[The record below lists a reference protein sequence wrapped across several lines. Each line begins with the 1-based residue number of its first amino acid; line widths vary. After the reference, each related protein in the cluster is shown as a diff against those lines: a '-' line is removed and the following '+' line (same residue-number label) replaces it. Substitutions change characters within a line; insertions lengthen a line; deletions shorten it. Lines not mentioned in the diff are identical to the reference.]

1 MAAFSEK
8 QGDDVAEVIRT
19 RRTIHNFEPG
29 PVPPTDEILAAI
41 DLARWAPNHHL
52 TEPWHFYLLGP
63 ETVESVARYN
73 AELYAETRGEKA
85 GEAKFKRWR
94 AIPGWIVVTCRRSE
108 DMHRQQEDYAACCCA
123 VYALQ
128 LYLWARGIGVKWTT
142 GPVTQT
148 DRFFEIVGID
158 RDAEMLVGLIWYG
171 YASDVPVT
179 RRKPVKELLTW
190 RP

>member
-1 MAAFSEK
+1 MAQFSE
-8 QGDDVAEVIRT
+8 QQADDVAKIIRT
-19 RRTIHNFEPG
+19 RRTIHNFKPE

-52 TEPWHFYLLGP
+52 TEPWRFYLLGP
-63 ETVESVARYN
+63 ETIESVARYN
-73 AELYAETRGEKA
+73 AELYAETRGQKA

-94 AIPGWIVVTCRRSE
+94 AIPGWIVVTCRRS
-108 DMHRQQEDYAACCCA
+108 DDAHRQQEDYAACCCS

-148 DRFFEIVGID
+148 DHFFELVGID
-158 RDAEMLVGLIWYG
+158 RKSEMLVGLVWYG
-171 YASDVPVT
+171 YASDVPVI
-179 RRKPVKELLTW
+179 RRKPVKELLAW